1 MTTKLKVAD
10 IDMASVGDIT
20 AGPQAR
26 AESRRD
32 GASFKKLFYENGTLK
47 GAILIGDT
55 KEYFNIQKEIAQGA
69 I

>member
-26 AESRRD
+26 VESHRD
-32 GASFKKLFYENGTLK
+32 GASFKSSS
-47 GAILIGDT
+47 T
-55 KEYFNIQKEIAQGA
+55 KMAH
-69 I
+69 